1 MNLFSCLLIALTLI
15 ITGAIPARAQSPSP
29 AAKGRNTAEY
39 QSYAMTHRGDATRG
53 KALFNNEQRL
63 ACSRCHAVD
72 GKGGKVGPDLFAVG
86 DKFGRF
92 ELVEAVLA
100 PSKTIAVGYSTTI
113 VKTKAGEVFD
123 GVIKDA
129 SAERVELMGSDGRL
143 VRIAADDI
151 ARRKTTDQS
160 LMPEGLY
167 TGLTL
172 QEFSDLVEYLAS
184 LKAPQTS
191 AMSEH
196 GMPDLIRETSRPV
209 RFEPFNRTENDFEHP
224 VWFGPLPGVADSFA
238 VVEHESGKVWVLHH
252 TAGAETK
259 SVLVDT
265 GKFQPGT
272 RGLLSLAFHP
282 DFASNRKYYLKKHFD
297 EQGHFATYLFEGE
310 AAADLV
316 HDSGHPLRQL
326 IKFDATTNVH
336 YGGGLAFG
344 PDGMLYV
351 GMGDTGPQQD
361 PQGHGQDT
369 RLLLGKMLRIDV
381 NHQDPGLPYAIP
393 KDNPFVGRPDVRPEI
408 WATGFRVPWR
418 ISFDS
423 VTGELWA
430 GDVGQDLYEEV
441 DVVRKGKNYGWNVY
455 EGFAPFS
462 NRYRRE
468 GETYTP
474 PVFAYSRK
482 YGPSVT
488 GGYVY
493 RGDEKS
499 PFYGVYVFGDY
510 ESRRV
515 FGLTQKDGVL
525 QKVRQLAVAPQRVVS
540 FGRGNG
546 GELYLVG
553 YEGTI
558 YAINFDGATF
568 E

>member
-1 MNLFSCLLIALTLI
+1 MDKPVALPCMVAALITATAL
-15 ITGAIPARAQSPSP
+15 AQSPAP
-29 AAKGRNTAEY
+29 WAKGKTPGEY
-39 QSYAMTHRGDATRG
+39 QSFAMTRRGDGGRG
-53 KALFNNEQRL
+53 KALFENEQRL
-63 ACSRCHAVD
+63 ACSRCHSVD
-72 GKGGKVGPDLFAVG
+72 GKGRKAGPDLFAIG

-92 ELVEAVLA
+92 ELVESVLA

-113 VKTKAGEVFD
+113 LKLRSGDVYD
-123 GVIKDA
+123 GVVKDA
-129 SAERVELMGSDGRL
+129 SADHVDLMSSDGRL
-143 VRIAADDI
+143 LRIDARQI
-151 ARRKTTDQS
+151 ARRRTTDLS
-160 LMPEGLY
+160 LMPEGLH

-184 LKAPQTS
+184 LKLPQTAAAS
-191 AMSEH
+191 SH
-196 GMPDLIRETSRPV
+196 GMPEVIAQTSRSV
-209 RFEPFNRTENDFEHP
+209 RFDPSNRPENRFEHP

-238 VVEHESGKVWVLHH
+238 VVEHESGKVWVLRH
-252 TAGAETK
+252 TPEAESKT
-259 SVLVDT
+259 LFVDT

-272 RGLLSLAFHP
+272 RGLLSLVFHP
-282 DFASNRKYYLKKHFD
+282 RFASTHKYYLKKHLD
-297 EQGHFATYLFEGE
+297 ENGHFVTYLLEGE
-310 AAADLV
+310 AAPDLT
-316 HDSGHPLRQL
+316 HDCGRPLRQL

-344 PDGMLYV
+344 PDGFLYV

-361 PQGHGQDT
+361 PQGHGQDP
-369 RLLLGKMLRIDV
+369 RGLLGKVLRIDV
-381 NHQDPGLPYAIP
+381 DHEDGGRPYAIP
-393 KDNPFVGRPDVRPEI
+393 KDNPFVGRADVRPEI

-423 VTGELWA
+423 VTGELWV

-441 DVVRKGKNYGWNVY
+441 DVVRRGANYGWNVY

-482 YGPSVT
+482 YGVSVT

-493 RGDEKS
+493 RGDRKS
-499 PFYGVYVFGDY
+499 DFYGVYVFADY

-515 FGLTQKDGVL
+515 FGLKAKDGTL
-525 QKVRQLAVAPQRVVS
+525 QKVRQIATAPDRVVS
-540 FGRGNG
+540 FGQGDR

-558 YAINFDGATF
+558 YTINFEGATF
-568 E
+568 D